1 MLVCMFVCM
10 QYVSM
15 YAYMY
20 VCMYVCTLTYRTMDI
35 NKYRVFRRR
44 RGLFLRPPHVRDFV
58 KEGYFFVPT
67 YEVWGSESP
76 YNPLNFK
83 ITLAENKEKSAG
95 KIIIGTHSI
104 KINFFSISLVMS
116 GKL

>member
-1 MLVCMFVCM
+1 MLFSGGGGGGGGGGHSGGVPDPR
-10 QYVSM
+10 Y
-15 YAYMY
+15 
-20 VCMYVCTLTYRTMDI
+20 
-35 NKYRVFRRR
+35 VFRRR

-58 KEGYFFVPT
+58 KEGYFCVPT

-95 KIIIGTHSI
+95 KIIIGTYSI